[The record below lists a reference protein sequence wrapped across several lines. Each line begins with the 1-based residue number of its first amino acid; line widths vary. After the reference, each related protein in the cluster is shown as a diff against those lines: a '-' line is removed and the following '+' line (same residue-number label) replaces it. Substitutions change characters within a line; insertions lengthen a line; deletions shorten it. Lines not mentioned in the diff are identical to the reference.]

1 MKTGTL
7 VILCAVITATA
18 WAGTTPPVLSGT
30 EKPVAVKPGIQTDPA
45 ISGPYVVFTD
55 ISAGTA
61 DVWYFDATDNSL
73 HVVANGAGN
82 QLLSDVSGSRIVYT
96 DKSSGSGEIFLY
108 DIVSGTTTNLT
119 NDAADES
126 NPAVSTRLVAWE
138 FFGAVDRDIVVR
150 DLLVGTTTTITGAGD
165 QSAPSSSGAKVAFLD
180 GSAVKVYDADTM
192 ATSEVYA
199 GPAASAD
206 IDGSHVAIALFN
218 ATDGDVAVYDISG
231 APLATLALAGDQG
244 NPHISGEW
252 VAFEDYS
259 MGAAHVGL
267 WHWTTGDVYYP
278 TPTTSRQQLND
289 IDGNRI
295 VYTDERSG
303 DFDIYMFEFSVAGGG
318 GGPDG
323 DVNCSDT
330 TFAALADFTVVRG
343 DGKPTVGSADFNSD
357 TDREVLVCIDA
368 NGVTSA
374 WVTVDN
380 AAVASPKDFKTDVT
394 NLERRSAIRA
404 GQNNVSAI
412 LAGKPGSLLR
422 VRILP
427 AATQQ

>member
-7 VILCAVITATA
+7 VILCAVIAATA
-18 WAGTTPPVLSGT
+18 LAGNAPVLSGT

-55 ISAGTA
+55 LSSGNGDI
-61 DVWYFDATDNSL
+61 WYFDATDNSL
-73 HVVANGAGN
+73 HLVANGAGD

-96 DKSSGSGEIFLY
+96 DTSSGSGEIFLY

-126 NPAVSTRLVAWE
+126 NPAVSSRLVAWE
-138 FFGAVDRDIVVR
+138 FFGAADRDIVVR
-150 DLLVGTTTTITGAGD
+150 DLVLGTTTTITGAGD
-165 QSAPSSSGAKVAFLD
+165 QSAPSVSGAKVVFLD
-180 GSAVKVYDADTM
+180 GSAVKVYDADTT
-192 ATSEVYA
+192 ATSEVDA

-218 ATDGDVAVYDISG
+218 ATDGDVAVYDVSG

-244 NPHISGEW
+244 APHISGEW

-259 MGAAHVGL
+259 MGAAHIGL

-295 VYTDERSG
+295 VYTDDRSG
-303 DFDIYMFEFSVAGGG
+303 DLDIYMFEFSVASGG

-323 DVNCSDT
+323 DVNCADT

-343 DGKPTVGSADFNSD
+343 DGKPTVGSADFNSATHRD
-357 TDREVLVCIDA
+357 VLVCIDA
-368 NGVTSA
+368 NNVTSA

-380 AAVASPKDFKTDVT
+380 AAVASPKDFKADLTS
-394 NLERRSAIRA
+394 LERRSAIKA
-404 GQNNVSAI
+404 GNNNASATV
-412 LAGKPGSLLR
+412 AGKSGSMLR